1 MLERPSAVDVKV
13 MEPEAYFEMVDGILA
28 EGKEVKMRKNWKTI
42 AKIVVAV
49 LTALLSAIGGAAA
62 SGVQI

>member
-1 MLERPSAVDVKV
+1 MKK
-13 MEPEAYFEMVDGILA
+13 
-28 EGKEVKMRKNWKTI
+28 GKEVKMRKNWKTI

>member
-1 MLERPSAVDVKV
+1 MKN
-13 MEPEAYFEMVDGILA
+13 
-28 EGKEVKMRKNWKTI
+28 GKEVRMMKNWKTI

-62 SGVQI
+62 SGVQL